1 MKRLKLPKNHPYVDG
16 RVCSACG
23 EFKTAEH
30 YTLEKDVRCVGGVA
44 MRSTCKPC
52 TEFRKYKAF
61 MKKRYG
67 ITWEDYQSLL
77 DKQDGKCAICLTDNA
92 QNNRTSGKLFID
104 HCHSTG
110 KVRGLLCSKCNH
122 ALGQFNDDENLLLSA
137 VTYLRSGKD

>member
-1 MKRLKLPKNHPYVDG
+1 VVKLKLPESHPYALG
-16 RVCSACG
+16 RTCSACN
-23 EFKTAEH
+23 EFKDASN
-30 YTLEKDVRCVGGVA
+30 YTLERDSRCVGGIA

-77 DKQDGKCAICLTDNA
+77 EKQEHKCAICSASDA
-92 QNNRTSGKLFID
+92 QSERTSGRLFID
-104 HCHSTG
+104 HCHKTG

-122 ALGQFNDDENLLLSA
+122 ALGQFNDDEELLLNAIS
-137 VTYLRSGKD
+137 YLRSSRD